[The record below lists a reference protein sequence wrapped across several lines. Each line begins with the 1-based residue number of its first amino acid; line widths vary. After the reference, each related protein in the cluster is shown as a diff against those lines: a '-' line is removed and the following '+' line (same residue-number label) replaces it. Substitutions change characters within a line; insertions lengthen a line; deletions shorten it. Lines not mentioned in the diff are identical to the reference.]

1 MTDAIT
7 ILRCHDSRTLAKRI
21 GCDAS
26 GALKVT
32 AYDET
37 ATYGWRQQV
46 VTSLED
52 VQALL
57 EHLAGDPRSCVIR
70 GEPRA
75 HLQAGSVCNRRQ
87 HADAKG
93 VVGDWDHHHEGR
105 QWVAFD
111 VDKVA
116 QDVFADGIPTEA
128 EVRAMV
134 AQVRAEVMPGPFA
147 RAECVYKLSS
157 SAGLFGWGRISLH
170 LWYWMDRRVHD
181 LSLREYLKGT
191 QLDASFAKAV
201 QPHFTADPIFQD
213 GVVDPLAGRRLGRLR
228 GAACVAPPEMLG
240 GADWRARDDAR
251 KEEQRK
257 ALAKAAKAA
266 VADIPPSR
274 NATRSYALKVL
285 EGACGDVLAAAEGTR
300 HGQLISASYNL
311 GGYCQPGFLDATE
324 VVQAL
329 TRTVEALF
337 PASRQADELRTMR
350 EMVEAGARNPRD
362 LSHVG
367 RKRGHLSVVPRPE
380 PEQTQTEGPQ
390 TDGALAV
397 KIEPKAKGLQFEG
410 VRDDGSVPTTLGNV
424 QTLLEHYRVR
434 LRLNVMTQETELD
447 LPADIIGQAEMRQ
460 TTKLGQLRSL
470 ARKHRMQV
478 GDALRDELQAVED
491 LNAYH
496 PVADW
501 IRSKP
506 WDGVDR
512 FEALW
517 STFVLKNE
525 AAEHTDLYRH
535 ILWAWLVAGA
545 KYAMLPCFEKVG
557 IKAFGVLVLQGPQGC
572 GKTQWL
578 KALAPE
584 EETWVGTG
592 LTLDPHSKDDVAK
605 VTRYW
610 ITELGEIDATVRK
623 ADVGALKGFLS
634 DQADVYRRPYKEVT
648 ESFVRRTLFAA
659 SVNPQ
664 HFLRDTTGNRRFWV
678 VPVERMRV
686 WDDDGIRS
694 IDRQQLWAQFAHL
707 AAGGAAHHLPPEVEA
722 RQMALAEH
730 HRAIDPIE
738 DEVRARV
745 VVDLSLPE
753 RYWMTTEDI
762 YRELHPDRDLE
773 KWTQA
778 DKRAVGAVLS
788 SMGARTVKAKRG
800 RSWSVKRSQGA

>member
-1 MTDAIT
+1 MTDQVT

-21 GCDAS
+21 GRDAD

-37 ATYGWRQQV
+37 ATYAWRQEV
-46 VTSLED
+46 VSSLED
-52 VQALL
+52 VQGLL
-57 EHLAGDPRSCVIR
+57 EQLAGDPRSCVIR

-111 VDKVA
+111 LDKVG

-147 RAECVYKLSS
+147 KAECVFKLSS
-157 SAGLFGWGRISLH
+157 SAGLFGWRRISLH
-170 LWYWMDRRVHD
+170 LWYWLDRRVHD

-191 QLDASFAKAV
+191 QLDPSFAKAV
-201 QPHFTADPIFQD
+201 QPHYTADPIFQD
-213 GVVDPLAGRRLGRLR
+213 GVVDTLAGRRMGRLR

-274 NATRSYALKVL
+274 QATRAYALKVL

-300 HGQLISASYNL
+300 HGQLISSAYNI
-311 GGYCQPGFLDATE
+311 GGYCQPGFLDHSEAL
-324 VVQAL
+324 QAL

-337 PASRQADELRTMR
+337 PAARQPDELRTMR
-350 EMVEAGARNPRD
+350 EMLEAGARNPRD

-380 PEQTQTEGPQ
+380 PEPGQQETQ

-397 KIEPKAKGLQFEG
+397 SVQPRPKALQFEG
-410 VRDDGSVPTTLGNV
+410 VRDDGSVPTTLENV
-424 QTLLEHYRVR
+424 KRLLDHHGVI
-434 LRLNVMTQETELD
+434 LRLNVLTQETELD
-447 LPADIIGQAEMRQ
+447 LPADLIGQAEMRQ

-470 ARKHRMQV
+470 ARRYRMQT
-478 GDALRDELQAVED
+478 GDALRDELQAIED

-517 STFVLKNE
+517 ATFVLKDDAQSN
-525 AAEHTDLYRH
+525 ADLYRH
-535 ILWAWLVAGA
+535 VLWAWMVAGA
-545 KYAMLPCFEKVG
+545 KYALLPCFERVG

-664 HFLRDTTGNRRFWV
+664 HFLRDSTGNRRFWV
-678 VPVERMRV
+678 VPVARMKV
-686 WDDDGIRS
+686 WDEDGIRS

-707 AAGGAAHHLPPEVEA
+707 AAGGAQHHLPPEVEA
-722 RQMALAEH
+722 RQMALAEE
-730 HRAIDPIE
+730 HRTIDPVE
-738 DEVRARV
+738 DEVRAKLI
-745 VVDLSLPE
+745 VDVTMPE

-762 YRELHPDRDLE
+762 YRELYPDRDLE
-773 KWTQA
+773 KWTRA
-778 DKRAVGAVLS
+778 DKLAVASVLS
-788 SMGARTVKAKRG
+788 SMGARNARTKRA
-800 RSWSVKRSQGA
+800 RIWSLKRA